1 MEIKSKM
8 VSQSS
13 VVLAQ
18 IMLPADTNPAGNVH
32 GGTIMKLIDNAAL
45 VVASRHTGRN
55 TVTASIDRLDF
66 HCPVYLG
73 NLVILK
79 ASMNR
84 AGKTSMEIGVRV
96 EAEDLITGEVR
107 HTASAY
113 LTFVALN
120 AEGKPTGIPK
130 LEAKTD
136 EEKRRFADAAA
147 RYASRKSANNKND
160 DSTFARGYVAATF
173 CHDGT

>member
-1 MEIKSKM
+1 MDGKSKK

-13 VVLAQ
+13 VALAQ

-55 TVTASIDRLDF
+55 AVTASIDRLDF

-73 NLVILK
+73 NLVTLK

-84 AGKTSMEIGVRV
+84 AGRTSMEVGVRV
-96 EAEDLITGEVR
+96 EAETLMTGEVK

-113 LTFVALN
+113 LTFVALDADSRPTLVPELI
-120 AEGKPTGIPK
+120 AE
-130 LEAKTD
+130 TD
-136 EEKRRFADAAA
+136 DDRRRFAEAEE
-147 RYASRKSANNKND
+147 RYAIRKALKKKQS
-160 DSTFARGYVAATF
+160 
-173 CHDGT
+173 

>member
-1 MEIKSKM
+1 MDGKIRT
-8 VSQSS
+8 VSHSS

-55 TVTASIDRLDF
+55 AVTASIDRLDF
-66 HCPVYLG
+66 HSPVYLG

-84 AGKTSMEIGVRV
+84 AGKTSMEVGVRV
-96 EAEDLITGEVR
+96 EAEELTTGEVR

-113 LTFVALN
+113 LTFVALDADGRPTPVPELI
-120 AEGKPTGIPK
+120 AE
-130 LEAKTD
+130 TD
-136 EEKRRFADAAA
+136 EDRRRFEDANIRYTIRRAA
-147 RYASRKSANNKND
+147 KKK
-160 DSTFARGYVAATF
+160 
-173 CHDGT
+173 

>member
-1 MEIKSKM
+1 MEIKTKM

-45 VVASRHTGRN
+45 VVASRHTGTN

-73 NLVILK
+73 NLVTLK

-120 AEGKPTGIPK
+120 AEGKPTVIPK
-130 LEAKTD
+130 LEAITD

-147 RYASRKSANNKND
+147 RYTLRRSAKEKK
-160 DSTFARGYVAATF
+160 
-173 CHDGT
+173 

>member
-1 MEIKSKM
+1 MEIKVKK

-32 GGTIMKLIDNAAL
+32 GGIIMKLIDNAAY

-55 TVTASIDRLDF
+55 TVTVSIDRLDF
-66 HCPVYLG
+66 HCPVFLG
-73 NLVILK
+73 NLVTLK

-84 AGKTSMEIGVRV
+84 AGKTSMEVGVKV
-96 EAEDLITGEVR
+96 EAEDLMTGEVR

-113 LTFVALN
+113 LTFVALDADGRPTLVPGIV
-120 AEGKPTGIPK
+120 AE
-130 LEAKTD
+130 TD
-136 EEKRRFADAAA
+136 EEKRRFAEADK
-147 RYASRKSANNKND
+147 RYAIRKSSKK
-160 DSTFARGYVAATF
+160 
-173 CHDGT
+173 